1 MDVFI
6 HRATLQEA
14 MQFRPAFLPWPEG
27 VEQDA
32 AGNFFMHW
40 PRGNNDPIRG
50 GDYVVFRGGRPFAIF
65 PRAEFEEKF
74 QRIGVAEPRQM
85 KRWKSIGGVRLYR
98 LGSDDSAAFAVPG
111 NGRSTA
117 CMRASLGAPVRS
129 LHPFRN
135 SSRRRRSSGD
145 ISCSIR

>member
-85 KRWKSIGGVRLYR
+85 TPELVK
-98 LGSDDSAAFAVPG
+98 
-111 NGRSTA
+111 
-117 CMRASLGAPVRS
+117 MRDEALEEHRRGET
-129 LHPFRN
+129 LPF
-135 SSRRRRSSGD
+135 G
-145 ISCSIR
+145 I